1 MDLDEVIVIIKE
13 IILQVLYNY
22 WNVPSDVALKA
33 AFLDPW
39 FKDLTFARSEKD
51 QIIHLIQD

>member
-33 AFLDPW
+33 AFLDP
-39 FKDLTFARSEKD
+39 
-51 QIIHLIQD
+51 